1 MRNML
6 IRLLCLAMATQFIF
20 ACTGLQLGG
29 SGPVSGEYSLQGQR
43 IASAVH
49 ALQELDEIDTL
60 IKLDNRKLSEQISSG
75 LSAQAALTGKFHLG
89 NLRVRFVRQH
99 IALES
104 ALDITDDEGN
114 IISTSVQGDV
124 SLAFSGNRLEW
135 YPHFN
140 HIQINSSNFSFEQET
155 HTEPGPELN
164 QSLLQRLNTEVAEQ
178 IMLYG
183 NNTVALNAVPL
194 GKIEVGVSLPGFAG
208 SVASGTK
215 PLNTAFV
222 VIGSAILVEPAVTS
236 IALDLEIKPN
246 LSSCPAEVTVSRAGF
261 TSDVVDREPRGLA
274 GNMHDATA
282 VRYFYTEIS
291 EAKRPLTIIHYWFA
305 DGQPLVVEELSVEP
319 SERWRTWSSRGDS
332 QADAS
337 RWEVL
342 VVEKDSGCIF
352 HSQSIRTLE
361 ADATRSEA
369 GLVSDIRTFAE
380 LRKEFKTRTAGFSIS
395 RDKPDIA
402 LIEVRR
408 TYLRDLLQASLTG
421 LDLEA
426 DFDQTTLPELQFSAL
441 MRPFEAADIV
451 CEHRN
456 CPPAPSCA
464 VSLTQCKRI
473 RDTRDCTSCLFRN
486 PLNNRC
492 VSEVQDPICERARSR
507 QNQKYEADRANCIAD
522 AEAAK
527 QDCEQLSAQALRSC
541 EIESGFELS
550 ACESVKSDLA
560 SLNKEIPL
568 TRSEAQAVFQGRL
581 SAVFSNISID
591 GDFIRL
597 KMDMAIKSGM
607 RLDGQLEFSPG
618 ELPPVLARC
627 VAAWNAPFTSRA
639 IAPSVANTMLTT
651 FSNTDSAFIANW
663 SGYILPVDIVP
674 SPLESVLVDN
684 PNLLA
689 NCSIG
694 LSVSDVENAFTGD
707 NAGFFTGQ
715 LGLELQPQPAIIHMT
730 PATMQFDGREY
741 QGQAVISST
750 HVRYDIAD

>member
-1 MRNML
+1 MQNML
-6 IRLLCLAMATQFIF
+6 TRLLCLAVATQFVF
-20 ACTGLQLGG
+20 ACAGLQP
-29 SGPVSGEYSLQGQR
+29 SGPVSGEDGLEGQR
-43 IASAVH
+43 INSAVQ

-60 IKLDNRKLSEQISSG
+60 IKLDNRKLSEQIASG
-75 LSAQAALTGKFHLG
+75 LSAQAALTGRFHLG
-89 NLRVRFVRQH
+89 NLRVRFGRQH

-104 ALDITDDEGN
+104 ALDITDDAGN
-114 IISTSVQGDV
+114 IISASVHGDV

-140 HIQINSSNFSFEQET
+140 QIQISSNNFSFERET
-155 HTEPGPELN
+155 YAEPGLELE
-164 QSLLQRLNTEVAEQ
+164 QSLLQRLNADVADQ

-183 NNTVALNAVPL
+183 NNTMALNAVPL
-194 GKIEVGVSLPGFAG
+194 GEIEVGASLPGFAG

-291 EAKRPLTIIHYWFA
+291 GAKRPLTIIHYWFA

-319 SERWRTWSSRGDS
+319 SERWRTWSSRS
-332 QADAS
+332 AAQADAS

-361 ADATRSEA
+361 ADATHSEA
-369 GLVSDIRTFAE
+369 GLASENRTFAE
-380 LRKEFKTRTAGFSIS
+380 LRKEFNTKTAGFSIS

-408 TYLRDLLQASLTG
+408 TFLRDLLQASLTG

-426 DFDQTTLPELQFSAL
+426 GFDQTALPELQFSAL

-456 CPPAPSCA
+456 CPPAPSCT

-507 QNQKYEADRANCIAD
+507 QNQKYEADSANCIAD

-527 QDCEQLSAQALRSC
+527 QGCVQLGAQALRSC

-550 ACESVKSDLA
+550 ACESVKSALA
-560 SLNKEIPL
+560 SLSKEIPL
-568 TRSEAQAVFQGRL
+568 TRTEAQAVFQGRL

-591 GDFIRL
+591 GDFSRL

-627 VAAWNAPFTSRA
+627 VAAWNAPFASRA
-639 IAPSVANTMLTT
+639 IAPSVANSMLTT
-651 FSNTDSAFIANW
+651 FSNTDSAFVANW

-674 SPLESVLVDN
+674 SPLESALVDN

-694 LSVSDVENAFTGD
+694 LSVSDVESAFTGD
-707 NAGFFTGQ
+707 NAEFFTGH
-715 LGLELQPQPAIIHMT
+715 LRLELQPQPAIIHMT
-730 PATMQFDGREY
+730 PATMQLGSREY
-741 QGQAVISST
+741 QGQAAISST
-750 HVRYDIAD
+750 YVRYDIAD